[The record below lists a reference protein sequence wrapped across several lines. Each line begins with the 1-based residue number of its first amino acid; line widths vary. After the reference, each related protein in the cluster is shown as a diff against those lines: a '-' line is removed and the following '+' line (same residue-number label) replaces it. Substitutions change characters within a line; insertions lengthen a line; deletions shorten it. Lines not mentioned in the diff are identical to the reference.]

1 MADPEG
7 TMSGSEKTGAGS
19 VERPGARTGASPWR
33 IIVTLALTAGL
44 VALFLSQVS
53 VTTIVSML
61 KGADPGLTALAAA
74 AYALSY
80 ASRAARW
87 QILTP
92 SKRIP
97 AAALIG
103 ITAVHNLMLRVLPA
117 KLGETSYFV
126 LMKARGVPGT
136 EAVAGL
142 VMARI
147 YDTAF
152 AILFFVLA
160 LFLAHAGFGGSAVA
174 NVLVAALLLGL
185 CGFALLRGSL
195 IVRAV
200 NAVAARLARASWF
213 PRFLLG
219 HGVRGRLDRLEVILG
234 EMQSIRNAPILI
246 FHTIVIWTTSFV
258 MTWLLLRAFGEP
270 FGFWG
275 TVFAS
280 TTAIVATLLP
290 VGTLGN
296 FGTQEAGW
304 TFGMMLLGVDR
315 ETAIATGFSTHLVN
329 VSLAGLFGLVG
340 AWLAGVGVQ
349 KRKD

>member
-1 MADPEG
+1 MNRPAEI
-7 TMSGSEKTGAGS
+7 
-19 VERPGARTGASPWR
+19 VERPKASPWR
-33 IIVTLALTAGL
+33 IVVTLLLTAGL

-53 VTTIVSML
+53 IGTIVTML
-61 KGADPGLTALAAA
+61 RSADPGLVLLATA

-80 ASRAARW
+80 VGRAARW

-92 SKRIP
+92 SKHIP
-97 AAALIG
+97 AGPLMG
-103 ITAVHNLMLRVLPA
+103 ITAVHNFMLRILPA

-126 LMKARGVPGT
+126 MMKTRGVPGT

-152 AILFFVLA
+152 AILFFVLS
-160 LFLAHAGFGGSAVA
+160 LFFAHTAFGRSATMNVIVA
-174 NVLVAALLLGL
+174 VVLLLV

-195 IVRAV
+195 IVRWTSAL
-200 NAVAARLARASWF
+200 AARLARASWF
-213 PRFLLG
+213 PKFLLG
-219 HGVRGRLDRLEVILG
+219 HGVRRRLDRLEGSLE
-234 EMQSIRNAPILI
+234 EMQSIRHAPLLV
-246 FHTIVIWTTSFV
+246 FHTILVWVTSFL
-258 MTWLLLRAFGEP
+258 MTWWLLQAFGKP

-290 VGTLGN
+290 IGTLGN

-329 VSLAGLFGLVG
+329 VTLAAIFGLIG
-340 AWLAGVGVQ
+340 AWLAGVA
-349 KRKD
+349 RKPAD